1 VTPED
6 ERLLER
12 TLTLAERGRGTA
24 APNPVVGCVI
34 AHDGQVLGE
43 GWHERPGERH
53 AETNALAAC
62 GDPAGV
68 RGATAYVS
76 LEPCAHHGRQPPC
89 ADALIDAGIA
99 RVVVAAGDPTPRV
112 DGRGLARLREAGIEV
127 EVADGDLERRAR
139 RQNAPF
145 RVSSMLGRPFVL
157 LKLAASLDGRTA
169 TAAGESRWLSSP
181 ESRRMVHEWRA
192 WMDAV
197 AVGSGTALQ
206 DRPALTVRHVDTPPV
221 RQPRRLVFDRTGRVP
236 AELGLERVGESS
248 PRDALRRLGG
258 EGVTSLLVEGGPTL
272 AAGLIRAGVVD
283 SLALFSAPLLLGR
296 DARPLLGDL
305 GVGAVSE
312 AITLQDLRSRR
323 IGPDVLLEAELHE
336 LP

>member
-12 TLTLAERGRGTA
+12 ALTLAERGRATA
-24 APNPVVGCVI
+24 RPNPVVGCVI
-34 AHDGQVLGE
+34 ARDGQVLGE
-43 GWHERPGERH
+43 GWHVRPGDRH

-62 GDPAGV
+62 GDPAEV

-89 ADALIDAGIA
+89 VDALIAAGIA

-112 DGRGLARLREAGIEV
+112 GGRGLGRLREAGVEV
-127 EVADGDLERRAR
+127 EVAAGDLERRAR

-145 RVSSMLGRPFVL
+145 RVSNLLGRPYVV

-181 ESRRMVHEWRA
+181 ESRRLVHEWRA
-192 WMDAV
+192 CMDAV
-197 AVGSGTALQ
+197 AVGSGTALL
-206 DRPALTVRHVDTPPV
+206 DHPKLTARHVEPPPA

-236 AELGLERVGESS
+236 AELGLERVGEAD
-248 PRDALRRLGG
+248 PADALRRLAG

-272 AAGLIRAGVVD
+272 AAGLIAAALVD
-283 SLALFSAPLLLGR
+283 SLALFSAPLLLGG
-296 DARPLLGDL
+296 DARPLLGNL
-305 GVGAVSE
+305 GVDTVAGA
-312 AITLQDLRSRR
+312 IPLLDLRSQRV
-323 IGPDVLLEAELHE
+323 GPDILVEAELHD